1 MRRKEME
8 CIEFENKYKIDK
20 ERLISYYN
28 RIKRQVKD
36 QDQLSMIAKFLFN
49 QTVGSSYDDIY
60 GILLYFEDKI
70 IIGKSLLDFAIEWIR
85 AQKIRLEYKKY
96 LIRAQYPQNDLALA
110 IDDCIFRFFLDI
122 DKYLRT
128 LIKKNIQEYNFSA
141 LYEIFFSPY
150 DTKNLSIEDI
160 LLRHMHNVP
169 THFQG
174 SNKINVNIII
184 LRSALSNLIVKD
196 YEDVLFSRKE
206 EEAMKNKQINE
217 NTKSN
222 KKIIYEFNG
231 SLLERMIKTYCIS
244 KKQISPSEI
253 EKAVSQF
260 LSSYLRFGSFYK
272 FAEFKDKMISC
283 FAEDIICGLT
293 DNKKNL
299 IQKNHLESA
308 ISNSLMEFNK
318 LNCDLELDGLATKN
332 DLTPI
337 LKEIVIRLIDTNL
350 NF

>member
-1 MRRKEME
+1 ME
-8 CIEFENKYKIDK
+8 CIEYENRYKIDK

-36 QDQLSMIAKFLFN
+36 QDQLSMVTKFLVN
-49 QTVGSSYDDIY
+49 QSIGSSYDDIY
-60 GILLYFEDKI
+60 GILLYFKDKI
-70 IIGKSLLDFAIEWIR
+70 INGKSLLDFAIEWIR

-110 IDDCIFRFFLDI
+110 IDDCIFRFFLDS
-122 DKYLRT
+122 DKYLRMLLKT
-128 LIKKNIQEYNFSA
+128 SIQEFNHSA

-150 DTKNLSIEDI
+150 DTKNLNIEDI
-160 LLRHMHNVP
+160 LRRHMHNVP
-169 THFQG
+169 THFHG
-174 SNKINVNIII
+174 STKINVNTII
-184 LRSALSNLIVKD
+184 LRSALSNIIVKD

-206 EEAMKNKQINE
+206 EEAMKCKQLNG
-217 NTKSN
+217 NVKLQ

-231 SLLERMIKTYCIS
+231 ALLERMIKTYCIG

-253 EKAVSQF
+253 EKAVGQF

-272 FAEFKDKMISC
+272 FTEFKDKMTKS
-283 FAEDIICGLT
+283 FSEDIICGLT

-308 ISNSLMEFNK
+308 ISKALMEFNK
-318 LNCDLELDGLATKN
+318 LNSDLELDGLALKN

-337 LKEIVIRLIDTNL
+337 LKDIVISLIDTNL

>member
-1 MRRKEME
+1 L
-8 CIEFENKYKIDK
+8 EFENKYKIDK

-28 RIKRQVKD
+28 RIKRQSKD

-49 QTVGSSYDDIY
+49 QSIGSSYEELYD
-60 GILLYFEDKI
+60 ILLYFKDKI

-96 LIRAQYPQNDLALA
+96 LIRAQYPQNNLALA

-122 DKYLRT
+122 
-128 LIKKNIQEYNFSA
+128 NI
-141 LYEIFFSPY
+141 
-150 DTKNLSIEDI
+150 DDI

-174 SNKINVNIII
+174 SNKIDVNIII

-206 EEAMKNKQINE
+206 EEAMKNKQLNK
-217 NTKSN
+217 NVKS
-222 KKIIYEFNG
+222 KKEIIYEFKG
-231 SLLERMIKTYCIS
+231 SLIERMIKTYCIS

-272 FAEFKDKMISC
+272 FGEFKDNMTKC
-283 FAEDIICGLT
+283 LAEDIICGLT
-293 DNKKNL
+293 DNFKKQ
-299 IQKNHLESA
+299 IQRNHLESA
-308 ISNSLMEFNK
+308 ISNALMEFNK
-318 LNCDLELDGLATKN
+318 INCDLELDGLALKN

-337 LKEIVIRLIDTNL
+337 LKDIVIHLFNTNL

>member
-1 MRRKEME
+1 ME
-8 CIEFENKYKIDK
+8 CMELEFENRYKIDK

-28 RIKRQVKD
+28 RIKRQFKD
-36 QDQLSMIAKFLFN
+36 QDQLSMIAKFLVN
-49 QTVGSSYDDIY
+49 QSIGSSYNDIY
-60 GILLYFEDKI
+60 GILLYFKDKI

-96 LIRAQYPQNDLALA
+96 LIRAQYPQNNLALA

-122 DKYLRT
+122 NKYLRT
-128 LIKKNIQEYNFSA
+128 LMKNNIQEYNFSA

-150 DTKNLSIEDI
+150 DTKNLNIDGI

-206 EEAMKNKQINE
+206 EEAMKNKQLNE
-217 NTKSN
+217 NAKS
-222 KKIIYEFNG
+222 KKEIIYEFKG

-244 KKQISPSEI
+244 KKQILPSEI

-272 FAEFKDKMISC
+272 FAEFKDNMTKC

-293 DNKKNL
+293 DNIKNQV
-299 IQKNHLESA
+299 QKDHLESL
-308 ISNSLMEFNK
+308 ISNALVEFNK
-318 LNCDLELDGLATKN
+318 INCDLELDGLALKN

-337 LKEIVIRLIDTNL
+337 LKDIVIRLINTDL

>member
-1 MRRKEME
+1 ME
-8 CIEFENKYKIDK
+8 CIEYENRYKIDK

-36 QDQLSMIAKFLFN
+36 QDQLSMVTKFLVN
-49 QTVGSSYDDIY
+49 QSIGSSYDDIY
-60 GILLYFEDKI
+60 GILLYFKDKI
-70 IIGKSLLDFAIEWIR
+70 INGKSLLDFAIEWIR

-96 LIRAQYPQNDLALA
+96 LIRAQYPRNNLALA

-150 DTKNLSIEDI
+150 DTKNLNIDDI

-206 EEAMKNKQINE
+206 EETKKDKQLSE
-217 NTKSN
+217 KFKS
-222 KKIIYEFNG
+222 KEKIIYEFKG
-231 SLLERMIKTYCIS
+231 SLLERMIKTYCIG
-244 KKQISPSEI
+244 KKQIDPSEI

-272 FAEFKDKMISC
+272 FAEFKDTMIKC
-283 FAEDIICGLT
+283 FAEDIIIGLT
-293 DNKKNL
+293 DNMKNQV
-299 IQKNHLESA
+299 QKDHLETL
-308 ISNSLMEFNK
+308 ISKALMEYNK
-318 LNCDLELDGLATKN
+318 SSSALKLDGQALRN

-337 LKEIVIRLIDTNL
+337 LKNIVISLIETNF

>member
-1 MRRKEME
+1 ME
-8 CIEFENKYKIDK
+8 CIEFENRYKIDK

-28 RIKRQVKD
+28 RIKRQFKD
-36 QDQLSMIAKFLFN
+36 QDQLSMIAKFLVN
-49 QTVGSSYDDIY
+49 QSIGSSYKDNY
-60 GILLYFEDKI
+60 GILLYFKDKI

-96 LIRAQYPQNDLALA
+96 LIRAQYPQNNLALA

-128 LIKKNIQEYNFSA
+128 LMKKNIQEYNFSA

-150 DTKNLSIEDI
+150 DTKNLNIEDI

-174 SNKINVNIII
+174 SNKINVNTII

-206 EEAMKNKQINE
+206 EEAMKNQLLNDNAKSKKEIN
-217 NTKSN
+217 
-222 KKIIYEFNG
+222 YEFNG
-231 SLLERMIKTYCIS
+231 ALLERMIKTYCIG
-244 KKQISPSEI
+244 KKQILPSEI

-272 FAEFKDKMISC
+272 FAEFKDNMTKC

-293 DNKKNL
+293 DNMKNQL
-299 IQKNHLESA
+299 QKDHLESA
-308 ISNSLMEFNK
+308 ISNALIEFNK
-318 LNCDLELDGLATKN
+318 INYDLELDGLALKN

-337 LKEIVIRLIDTNL
+337 LKDIVIRLINTNL

>member
-1 MRRKEME
+1 ME
-8 CIEFENKYKIDK
+8 CMEFENRYKIDK

-28 RIKRQVKD
+28 RIKRQSKD
-36 QDQLSMIAKFLFN
+36 QDQLNVIAKFLFN
-49 QTVGSSYDDIY
+49 QSIGSSYEELY
-60 GILLYFEDKI
+60 GILLYFKDKI
-70 IIGKSLLDFAIEWIR
+70 IIGKGLLDFAIEWIR

-96 LIRAQYPQNDLALA
+96 LIRAQYPQNNLALA

-122 DKYLRT
+122 NKYLRT
-128 LIKKNIQEYNFSA
+128 LMKKNIQEYNFSA

-150 DTKNLSIEDI
+150 DTKNLNIDDI

-174 SNKINVNIII
+174 SNKIDVNIII

-206 EEAMKNKQINE
+206 EEVMKNKQLIKNV
-217 NTKSN
+217 KS
-222 KKIIYEFNG
+222 KKEIIYEFHG
-231 SLLERMIKTYCIS
+231 SLLERMIKTYCII
-244 KKQISPSEI
+244 KKQILPSEI

-272 FAEFKDKMISC
+272 FAEFKDNMIKC
-283 FAEDIICGLT
+283 FAEDIISGLT
-293 DNKKNL
+293 DNVKNQV
-299 IQKNHLESA
+299 QKDHLETL
-308 ISNSLMEFNK
+308 ISNALMEYNTR
-318 LNCDLELDGLATKN
+318 NSDLELDGQALKN

-337 LKEIVIRLIDTNL
+337 LKDIVIRLINVNL
-350 NF
+350 NL

>member
-1 MRRKEME
+1 ME
-8 CIEFENKYKIDK
+8 CIEFENKYKIDR

-28 RIKRQVKD
+28 RIKRQFRD
-36 QDQLSMIAKFLFN
+36 QDQLSMMAKFLFN
-49 QTVGSSYDDIY
+49 QSIGSSYEDNY
-60 GILLYFEDKI
+60 GILLYFKDKI
-70 IIGKSLLDFAIEWIR
+70 IIEKSLLDFAIEWIR

-96 LIRAQYPQNDLALA
+96 LIRAQYPQNNLALA

-128 LIKKNIQEYNFSA
+128 IMKKNIQEYNFSA

-150 DTKNLSIEDI
+150 DTKNLNIEDI

-169 THFQG
+169 THFHG

-196 YEDVLFSRKE
+196 YEAVLFSRNE
-206 EEAMKNKQINE
+206 EEAMKNKQLNE
-217 NTKSN
+217 IIKS
-222 KKIIYEFNG
+222 KKEIICEFKG
-231 SLLERMIKTYCIS
+231 SLLERMIKTFCIS
-244 KKQISPSEI
+244 KKQIVHSEI
-253 EKAVSQF
+253 EKSVSQF

-272 FAEFKDKMISC
+272 FAEFKDNMTKS

-293 DNKKNL
+293 DNKKNQ

-308 ISNSLMEFNK
+308 ISNALLEFNK
-318 LNCDLELDGLATKN
+318 MNYDIELDGLALKN

-337 LKEIVIRLIDTNL
+337 LKEIVIHLINTNL
-350 NF
+350 SF

>member
-1 MRRKEME
+1 ME
-8 CIEFENKYKIDK
+8 EFENKYKIDK

-28 RIKRQVKD
+28 RIKRQSNQD
-36 QDQLSMIAKFLFN
+36 QDQLSMVAKFLFN
-49 QTVGSSYDDIY
+49 QSIGLPYDDIY
-60 GILLYFEDKI
+60 GILLYFKDKI
-70 IIGKSLLDFAIEWIR
+70 IIEKSLLDFAIEWIR

-122 DKYLRT
+122 NNYLRM
-128 LIKKNIQEYNFSA
+128 LIKENIQEYNFSA

-150 DTKNLSIEDI
+150 DIKNLNIDDI

-174 SNKINVNIII
+174 SNKINVNTVI

-196 YEDVLFSRKE
+196 YENVLFSRKE
-206 EEAMKNKQINE
+206 EEAMKNKQLSE
-217 NTKSN
+217 KVKSK
-222 KKIIYEFNG
+222 KKIIYEFKG

-244 KKQISPSEI
+244 KKQIFPSEI

-272 FAEFKDKMISC
+272 FAEFKDNMIKC
-283 FAEDIICGLT
+283 FAEDIIIGLT
-293 DNKKNL
+293 DNIKNQV
-299 IQKNHLESA
+299 QKDHLESL
-308 ISNSLMEFNK
+308 ISIALTEFNK
-318 LNCDLELDGLATKN
+318 INYDLKFDGLALKN

-337 LKEIVIRLIDTNL
+337 LKDIVISLINTNF

>member
-1 MRRKEME
+1 ME

-28 RIKRQVKD
+28 RIKRQFKD
-36 QDQLSMIAKFLFN
+36 QDQLSMIAKFLVN
-49 QTVGSSYDDIY
+49 QSIGSSYEDIY
-60 GILLYFEDKI
+60 GILLYFKDKI

-96 LIRAQYPQNDLALA
+96 LIRAQYPQNNLALA

-128 LIKKNIQEYNFSA
+128 LMKKNIQEYNFSA

-150 DTKNLSIEDI
+150 DTKNLNIDDI

-174 SNKINVNIII
+174 SKKINVNTII

-196 YEDVLFSRKE
+196 YEDVLISRKE
-206 EEAMKNKQINE
+206 EEAKKNKQLNKNI
-217 NTKSN
+217 KS
-222 KKIIYEFNG
+222 KKEIIYEFKG

-244 KKQISPSEI
+244 KKQIDPTEI

-272 FAEFKDKMISC
+272 FAEFKDNMTKC

-293 DNKKNL
+293 DNKKNQ

-308 ISNSLMEFNK
+308 ISNALMEFNK
-318 LNCDLELDGLATKN
+318 INYDLKLDGQALKK

-337 LKEIVIRLIDTNL
+337 LKDIVIHLINTNL
-350 NF
+350 SF

>member
-1 MRRKEME
+1 ME
-8 CIEFENKYKIDK
+8 CKVFENRYKIDK
-20 ERLISYYN
+20 ERLISYYS
-28 RIKRQVKD
+28 RIKRQFKD
-36 QDQLSMIAKFLFN
+36 QDQLSMITKFLVN
-49 QTVGSSYDDIY
+49 QSIGSSYEDIY
-60 GILLYFEDKI
+60 GILLYFNDKI
-70 IIGKSLLDFAIEWIR
+70 INGKSLLDFAIEWIR

-96 LIRAQYPQNDLALA
+96 LIRAQYPRNNLALA

-150 DTKNLSIEDI
+150 DTKNLNIEDI

-206 EEAMKNKQINE
+206 EETIKSKHLNE
-217 NTKSN
+217 NVKLK

-272 FAEFKDKMISC
+272 FAEFKDNMAKC

-293 DNKKNL
+293 DNKKSL
-299 IQKNHLESA
+299 IHKNHLEIE
-308 ISNSLMEFNK
+308 ISKALLEFNEV
-318 LNCDLELDGLATKN
+318 NCDLELDGLALKN

-337 LKEIVIRLIDTNL
+337 LKDIVIRLIDTNL

>member
-1 MRRKEME
+1 ME
-8 CIEFENKYKIDK
+8 CIEFENRYKIDK

-28 RIKRQVKD
+28 RIKRQFKD

-49 QTVGSSYDDIY
+49 QSIGSSYEDNY
-60 GILLYFEDKI
+60 GILLYFKDKI
-70 IIGKSLLDFAIEWIR
+70 TIEKSLLDFAIEWIR

-96 LIRAQYPQNDLALA
+96 LIRAQYPENNLALA

-128 LIKKNIQEYNFSA
+128 LMKKNIQEYNFSA

-150 DTKNLSIEDI
+150 DTKNLNIEDI

-174 SNKINVNIII
+174 SNKINVNTII
-184 LRSALSNLIVKD
+184 LRSALSNIIVKD

-206 EEAMKNKQINE
+206 EEAKQLNE
-217 NTKSN
+217 KIKS
-222 KKIIYEFNG
+222 KKEIIYEFKG

-244 KKQISPSEI
+244 KKQIVPSEI

-272 FAEFKDKMISC
+272 FAEFKDNMTKC

-293 DNKKNL
+293 DNKKNQ

-308 ISNSLMEFNK
+308 ITNALLEFNK
-318 LNCDLELDGLATKN
+318 MNYASELDGLALKN

-337 LKEIVIRLIDTNL
+337 LKDIVIRLFNADL
-350 NF
+350 DF

>member
-1 MRRKEME
+1 ME
-8 CIEFENKYKIDK
+8 CMEFENKYKIDK

-28 RIKRQVKD
+28 RIKRQFKD

-49 QTVGSSYDDIY
+49 QSIGSSYEELY
-60 GILLYFEDKI
+60 GILLYFKDKI

-96 LIRAQYPQNDLALA
+96 LIRAQYPQNNLALA

-122 DKYLRT
+122 NKYLRT
-128 LIKKNIQEYNFSA
+128 LMKNNIQEYNFSA

-150 DTKNLSIEDI
+150 DTKNLNIEDI

-174 SNKINVNIII
+174 SNKIDVNIII

-196 YEDVLFSRKE
+196 YEDVLFSRRE
-206 EEAMKNKQINE
+206 EDAMKYKQLNE
-217 NTKSN
+217 KAKS
-222 KKIIYEFNG
+222 KKEIIYEFKG
-231 SLLERMIKTYCIS
+231 SLLERMIKTYCIG
-244 KKQISPSEI
+244 KKQIDPTEI

-272 FAEFKDKMISC
+272 FGEFKDNMIKC
-283 FAEDIICGLT
+283 FAEDIIIGLT
-293 DNKKNL
+293 DNMKNQV
-299 IQKNHLESA
+299 QKDHLETL
-308 ISNSLMEFNK
+308 ISNALTEFNK
-318 LNCDLELDGLATKN
+318 INSALKLDGQALKN

-337 LKEIVIRLIDTNL
+337 LKDIVIHLINTDL

>member
-1 MRRKEME
+1 ME
-8 CIEFENKYKIDK
+8 CIEFENKYKIDR

-28 RIKRQVKD
+28 RIKRQFRD
-36 QDQLSMIAKFLFN
+36 QDQLSMMAKFLFN
-49 QTVGSSYDDIY
+49 QSIGSSYEDNY
-60 GILLYFEDKI
+60 GILLYFKDKI
-70 IIGKSLLDFAIEWIR
+70 IIEKSLLDFAIEWIR

-96 LIRAQYPQNDLALA
+96 LIRAQYPQNNLALA

-128 LIKKNIQEYNFSA
+128 IMKKNIQEYNFSA

-150 DTKNLSIEDI
+150 DTKNLNIEDI

-169 THFQG
+169 THFHG

-196 YEDVLFSRKE
+196 YEAVLFSRNE
-206 EEAMKNKQINE
+206 EEAMKNKQLNE
-217 NTKSN
+217 IIKS
-222 KKIIYEFNG
+222 KKEIICEFKG
-231 SLLERMIKTYCIS
+231 SLLERMIKTFCIS
-244 KKQISPSEI
+244 KKQIVHSEI
-253 EKAVSQF
+253 EKSVSQF

-272 FAEFKDKMISC
+272 FAEFKDNMTKS

-293 DNKKNL
+293 DNKKNQ

-308 ISNSLMEFNK
+308 ISNALLEFNK
-318 LNCDLELDGLATKN
+318 INYDIELDGLALKN

-337 LKEIVIRLIDTNL
+337 LKEIVIHLINTNL
-350 NF
+350 SF

>member
-1 MRRKEME
+1 ME
-8 CIEFENKYKIDK
+8 CIEFENRYKIDK

-28 RIKRQVKD
+28 RIKRQFKD

-49 QTVGSSYDDIY
+49 QSIGSSYEDNY
-60 GILLYFEDKI
+60 GILLYFKDKI
-70 IIGKSLLDFAIEWIR
+70 TIEKSLLDFAIEWIR

-96 LIRAQYPQNDLALA
+96 LIRAQYPENNLALA

-128 LIKKNIQEYNFSA
+128 LMKKNIQEYNFSA

-150 DTKNLSIEDI
+150 DTKNLNIEDI
-160 LLRHMHNVP
+160 LIRHMHNVP

-174 SNKINVNIII
+174 SNKINVNTII
-184 LRSALSNLIVKD
+184 LRSALSNIIVKD

-206 EEAMKNKQINE
+206 EEAMKNKQLNE
-217 NTKSN
+217 KIKS
-222 KKIIYEFNG
+222 KKEIIYEFNG

-244 KKQISPSEI
+244 KKQIVPSEI

-272 FAEFKDKMISC
+272 FAEFKDNMTKC

-293 DNKKNL
+293 DNKKNQ

-308 ISNSLMEFNK
+308 ISNALTEFSKINY
-318 LNCDLELDGLATKN
+318 DLKLDGLALKN

-337 LKEIVIRLIDTNL
+337 LKDIAIHLINTYF

>member
-1 MRRKEME
+1 ME
-8 CIEFENKYKIDK
+8 NIEFENRYKIDK

-28 RIKRQVKD
+28 RIKRQSKD
-36 QDQLSMIAKFLFN
+36 QDQLSMGAKFLFN
-49 QTVGSSYDDIY
+49 QSIGLSYDDIY
-60 GILLYFEDKI
+60 SILLYFKDKI
-70 IIGKSLLDFAIEWIR
+70 IIEKSLLDFAIEWIR

-96 LIRAQYPQNDLALA
+96 LIRAQYPQNNLALA

-122 DKYLRT
+122 NRYLRM
-128 LIKKNIQEYNFSA
+128 LIKNDIQEYNFSA

-150 DTKNLSIEDI
+150 DTKNLNIEDI

-206 EEAMKNKQINE
+206 EEIMKSKQLSE
-217 NTKSN
+217 NIKSK
-222 KKIIYEFNG
+222 KKIFYEFKG
-231 SLLERMIKTYCIS
+231 SLLERMIKTYCIG
-244 KKQISPSEI
+244 KKQIVPSEI

-272 FAEFKDKMISC
+272 FAEFKDEMIKC

-293 DNKKNL
+293 DNIKNKL
-299 IQKNHLESA
+299 QKDHLETL
-308 ISNSLMEFNK
+308 ISNALTEFNK
-318 LNCDLELDGLATKN
+318 IDSDLKLDGQALRN

-337 LKEIVIRLIDTNL
+337 LKDLVIRLMNTNL

>member
-1 MRRKEME
+1 ME
-8 CIEFENKYKIDK
+8 SVEFENRYKIDK

-28 RIKRQVKD
+28 RIKRQDKD
-36 QDQLSMIAKFLFN
+36 QTQLSMIAKFLVN
-49 QTVGSSYDDIY
+49 QTIGSSYDDIY
-60 GILLYFEDKI
+60 GILLYFKDKI
-70 IIGKSLLDFAIEWIR
+70 IIEKSLLDFAMEWIR

-110 IDDCIFRFFLDI
+110 IDDCIFRFFLDS
-122 DKYLRT
+122 DKYLRMLLKT
-128 LIKKNIQEYNFSA
+128 NIQEYNFCA

-150 DTKNLSIEDI
+150 DTKNLNIEDI
-160 LLRHMHNVP
+160 LRRHMHNVP
-169 THFQG
+169 THFHG
-174 SNKINVNIII
+174 STKINVNTII

-206 EEAMKNKQINE
+206 EEAMKCKQING
-217 NTKSN
+217 NVKLQ
-222 KKIIYEFNG
+222 KKLIYEFNG
-231 SLLERMIKTYCIS
+231 SLLERMIKTYCIG
-244 KKQISPSEI
+244 KKPIFPSEI

-272 FAEFKDKMISC
+272 FAEFKDNMTKC

-293 DNKKNL
+293 DNKKSL
-299 IQKNHLESA
+299 IQKNHIVAA
-308 ISNSLMEFNK
+308 ISKALLEFNK
-318 LNCDLELDGLATKN
+318 INCDLELDGLALKK

-337 LKEIVIRLIDTNL
+337 LKDIVIHLIDTYL

>member
-1 MRRKEME
+1 ME
-8 CIEFENKYKIDK
+8 CIEFENRYKIDK
-20 ERLISYYN
+20 KRLISYYN
-28 RIKRQVKD
+28 RIKRQFKD

-49 QTVGSSYDDIY
+49 QSIGSSYEDNY
-60 GILLYFEDKI
+60 GILLYFKDKI
-70 IIGKSLLDFAIEWIR
+70 TIEKSLLDFAIEWIR

-96 LIRAQYPQNDLALA
+96 LIRAQYPENNLALA

-128 LIKKNIQEYNFSA
+128 LMKKNIQEYNFSA

-150 DTKNLSIEDI
+150 DTKNLNIEDI

-174 SNKINVNIII
+174 SNKINVNTII
-184 LRSALSNLIVKD
+184 LRSALSNIIVKD

-206 EEAMKNKQINE
+206 EEAMKNKQLNE
-217 NTKSN
+217 KIKS
-222 KKIIYEFNG
+222 KKEIIYEFNG

-244 KKQISPSEI
+244 KKQIVPSEI

-272 FAEFKDKMISC
+272 FAEFKDNMTKC
-283 FAEDIICGLT
+283 FAEAIICGLT
-293 DNKKNL
+293 DNKKNQ

-308 ISNSLMEFNK
+308 ISNALMEFNK
-318 LNCDLELDGLATKN
+318 INYDLKLDGLALKN

-337 LKEIVIRLIDTNL
+337 LKDIVIHLINTDL
-350 NF
+350 NFKK

>member
-1 MRRKEME
+1 ME
-8 CIEFENKYKIDK
+8 CTEFENKYKIDK

-28 RIKRQVKD
+28 RIKRQFKD
-36 QDQLSMIAKFLFN
+36 QDQLSMITKFLVN
-49 QTVGSSYDDIY
+49 QSIGSSYNDIY
-60 GILLYFEDKI
+60 GILLYFKDKI
-70 IIGKSLLDFAIEWIR
+70 IIERSLLDFAIEWIR

-96 LIRAQYPQNDLALA
+96 LIRAQYPQNNLALA

-150 DTKNLSIEDI
+150 DTKNLNIEDI

-169 THFQG
+169 THFHG
-174 SNKINVNIII
+174 NSKINVNIII

-196 YEDVLFSRKE
+196 YEDVLISRKE
-206 EEAMKNKQINE
+206 EAIKIKQLDEKIKSKSKKE
-217 NTKSN
+217 NLYDFK
-222 KKIIYEFNG
+222 G

-244 KKQISPSEI
+244 KKQIVHSEI

-272 FAEFKDKMISC
+272 FAEFKDNMTKC

-293 DNKKNL
+293 DNKKNQ
-299 IQKNHLESA
+299 IQKNQLESA
-308 ISNSLMEFNK
+308 ISNALMEFNK
-318 LNCDLELDGLATKN
+318 INSDLELDGLALKN

-337 LKEIVIRLIDTNL
+337 LKDIVICLINNNL
-350 NF
+350 NLKED

>member
-1 MRRKEME
+1 ME

-28 RIKRQVKD
+28 RIKRQSKD
-36 QDQLSMIAKFLFN
+36 QDQLSMMAKFLFN
-49 QTVGSSYDDIY
+49 QSIGSSYEDNY
-60 GILLYFEDKI
+60 GILLYFKDKI
-70 IIGKSLLDFAIEWIR
+70 IIEKSLLDFAIEWIR

-96 LIRAQYPQNDLALA
+96 LIRAQYPQNNLALA

-128 LIKKNIQEYNFSA
+128 IMKKNIQEYNFSA

-150 DTKNLSIEDI
+150 DTKNLNIEDI

-169 THFQG
+169 THFHG

-196 YEDVLFSRKE
+196 YEDVLFSRNE
-206 EEAMKNKQINE
+206 EEAMKNKQLNE
-217 NTKSN
+217 IIKS
-222 KKIIYEFNG
+222 KKEIICEFKG
-231 SLLERMIKTYCIS
+231 SLLERMIKTFCIS
-244 KKQISPSEI
+244 KKQIVHSEI
-253 EKAVSQF
+253 EKSVSQF

-272 FAEFKDKMISC
+272 FAEFKDNMTKS

-293 DNKKNL
+293 DNKKNQ

-308 ISNSLMEFNK
+308 ISNALLEFNK
-318 LNCDLELDGLATKN
+318 MNYDIELDGLALKN

-337 LKEIVIRLIDTNL
+337 LKEIVIHLINTNL
-350 NF
+350 SF

>member
-1 MRRKEME
+1 ME
-8 CIEFENKYKIDK
+8 CIVFENRYKIDK
-20 ERLISYYN
+20 ERLISYYR
-28 RIKRQVKD
+28 RIKRQFQD
-36 QDQLSMIAKFLFN
+36 QDQLSMITKFLVN
-49 QTVGSSYDDIY
+49 QSIGSSYDDIY
-60 GILLYFEDKI
+60 GILLYFSDKI
-70 IIGKSLLDFAIEWIR
+70 INGKSLLDFAIEWIR

-96 LIRAQYPQNDLALA
+96 LIRAQYPQNNLALA

-128 LIKKNIQEYNFSA
+128 LIKGNIQEYNFSA

-150 DTKNLSIEDI
+150 DTKNLNIEDI

-174 SNKINVNIII
+174 SIKINVNVII

-196 YEDVLFSRKE
+196 YEDVLFSRRE
-206 EEAMKNKQINE
+206 EEIMNKEQLNV
-217 NTKSN
+217 NVKSK

-231 SLLERMIKTYCIS
+231 SLLERMIKTYCIG
-244 KKQISPSEI
+244 KKQILHSEI

-272 FAEFKDKMISC
+272 FAEFKDNMTKC

-293 DNKKNL
+293 DNRKSL

-308 ISNSLMEFNK
+308 ISNALMEFNK
-318 LNCDLELDGLATKN
+318 LNCDLELDGLAMKN

-337 LKEIVIRLIDTNL
+337 LKGIVISLIDTNL

>member
-1 MRRKEME
+1 ME
-8 CIEFENKYKIDK
+8 CIVFENRYKIDK
-20 ERLISYYN
+20 ERLISYYS
-28 RIKRQVKD
+28 RIKRQFKD
-36 QDQLSMIAKFLFN
+36 GQDQLSMITKFLVN
-49 QTVGSSYDDIY
+49 QSIGSSYEDIY
-60 GILLYFEDKI
+60 GILLYFSDKI
-70 IIGKSLLDFAIEWIR
+70 INGKSLLDFAIEWIR

-128 LIKKNIQEYNFSA
+128 IMKKNIQEYNFSA

-150 DTKNLSIEDI
+150 DTKNLNIEDI

-169 THFQG
+169 THFHG

-206 EEAMKNKQINE
+206 AAAMKNKQLDKKINS
-217 NTKSN
+217 K
-222 KKIIYEFNG
+222 KKIIYEFHG
-231 SLLERMIKTYCIS
+231 SQLERMIKTYCIN
-244 KKQISPSEI
+244 KKEIFTSEI

-272 FAEFKDKMISC
+272 LAEFKDVMIKC
-283 FAEDIICGLT
+283 LAEDIIRGLT
-293 DNKKNL
+293 DNKKNQL
-299 IQKNHLESA
+299 QKTQLESA
-308 ISNSLMEFNK
+308 ISKALMKFDKKYNDSEI
-318 LNCDLELDGLATKN
+318 DGQALKK

-337 LKEIVIRLIDTNL
+337 LKDIITQLINNNFNL
-350 NF
+350 

>member
-1 MRRKEME
+1 ME
-8 CIEFENKYKIDK
+8 CIEFENRYKIDK

-28 RIKRQVKD
+28 RIKRQFKD
-36 QDQLSMIAKFLFN
+36 QDQLIMVAKFLFN
-49 QTVGSSYDDIY
+49 QSIGSSYKDSYD
-60 GILLYFEDKI
+60 ILLYFKDKI
-70 IIGKSLLDFAIEWIR
+70 IIGKSLLDFAIEWVR

-96 LIRAQYPQNDLALA
+96 LIRAQYPKNNLALA

-128 LIKKNIQEYNFSA
+128 LIKNDIQEYNFSA

-150 DTKNLSIEDI
+150 DTKNLNIEDI

-169 THFQG
+169 THYHG
-174 SNKINVNIII
+174 SNKIKVNIII

-206 EEAMKNKQINE
+206 EEAMKYKQLD
-217 NTKSN
+217 
-222 KKIIYEFNG
+222 KKINSNSKKKKIYEFNG
-231 SLLERMIKTYCIS
+231 SLLERMIKTYCIN
-244 KKQISPSEI
+244 KKEIFPSEI
-253 EKAVSQF
+253 EKAVGQF

-272 FAEFKDKMISC
+272 FAEFKDAMTKC

-293 DNKKNL
+293 ESKKNQ
-299 IQKNHLESA
+299 IQKNHLEST
-308 ISNSLMEFNK
+308 ISNALMEYSKINS
-318 LNCDLELDGLATKN
+318 DLELDGQALKN

-337 LKEIVIRLIDTNL
+337 LKDIVIHLINTAL
-350 NF
+350 KV

>member
-1 MRRKEME
+1 ME
-8 CIEFENKYKIDK
+8 CVEFENRYKIDK

-28 RIKRQVKD
+28 RIKRQFKD

-49 QTVGSSYDDIY
+49 QSIGSSYEDIY
-60 GILLYFEDKI
+60 GILLYFKDKI

-96 LIRAQYPQNDLALA
+96 LIRAQYPQNNLALA

-128 LIKKNIQEYNFSA
+128 LMKKNIQEYDFSA

-150 DTKNLSIEDI
+150 DTKNLNIEDI

-174 SNKINVNIII
+174 SNKINVNTII

-206 EEAMKNKQINE
+206 EETMKNKQLNE
-217 NTKSN
+217 NIKS
-222 KKIIYEFNG
+222 KKVIITEFKG
-231 SLLERMIKTYCIS
+231 SLLERMIKTYCIN
-244 KKQISPSEI
+244 KKQIVHSEI

-272 FAEFKDKMISC
+272 LAEFKNNMTKC

-293 DNKKNL
+293 DNKKDQ

-308 ISNSLMEFNK
+308 ISNALMEFNK
-318 LNCDLELDGLATKN
+318 INCDLELDGQALKN

-337 LKEIVIRLIDTNL
+337 LKDIVIHLINTNL

>member
-1 MRRKEME
+1 ME

-28 RIKRQVKD
+28 RIKRQSKD
-36 QDQLSMIAKFLFN
+36 QDQLSMMAKFLFN
-49 QTVGSSYDDIY
+49 QSIGSSYEDNY
-60 GILLYFEDKI
+60 GILLYFKDKI
-70 IIGKSLLDFAIEWIR
+70 IIEKSLLDFAIEWIR

-96 LIRAQYPQNDLALA
+96 LIRAQYPQNNLALA

-128 LIKKNIQEYNFSA
+128 LMKKKIQEYNFSA

-150 DTKNLSIEDI
+150 DTKNLNIEDI

-169 THFQG
+169 THFHG

-196 YEDVLFSRKE
+196 YEDVLFSRNE
-206 EEAMKNKQINE
+206 EEAMKNKQLNE
-217 NTKSN
+217 IIKS
-222 KKIIYEFNG
+222 KKEIICEFKG
-231 SLLERMIKTYCIS
+231 SLLERMIKTFCIS
-244 KKQISPSEI
+244 KKQIVHSEI
-253 EKAVSQF
+253 EKSVSQF

-272 FAEFKDKMISC
+272 FAEFKDNMTKS

-293 DNKKNL
+293 DNKKNQ

-308 ISNSLMEFNK
+308 ISNALLEFNK
-318 LNCDLELDGLATKN
+318 MNYDIELDGLALKN

-337 LKEIVIRLIDTNL
+337 LKEIVIHLINTNL
-350 NF
+350 SF

>member
-1 MRRKEME
+1 ME
-8 CIEFENKYKIDK
+8 CIVFEKRYKIDK
-20 ERLISYYN
+20 ERLISYYS
-28 RIKRQVKD
+28 RIKRQFKD
-36 QDQLSMIAKFLFN
+36 QDQLSMIAKFLVN
-49 QTVGSSYDDIY
+49 QSIGSSYDDIY
-60 GILLYFEDKI
+60 GILLYFKDKI
-70 IIGKSLLDFAIEWIR
+70 VNGKSLLDFAIEWIR

-96 LIRAQYPQNDLALA
+96 LIRAQYPQNNLALA

-128 LIKKNIQEYNFSA
+128 LLKKKIQEYNFSA

-150 DTKNLSIEDI
+150 DTKNLNIEDI

-174 SNKINVNIII
+174 SMKINVNVII

-206 EEAMKNKQINE
+206 EEAMKSKQLNE
-217 NTKSN
+217 NVKSK

-231 SLLERMIKTYCIS
+231 SLLERMIKTYCIG
-244 KKQISPSEI
+244 KKQIFPSEI

-272 FAEFKDKMISC
+272 FAEFKDNMTKC

-293 DNKKNL
+293 DNKKSL
-299 IQKNHLESA
+299 IQKNHLEPA
-308 ISNSLMEFNK
+308 ISKALLEFNK
-318 LNCDLELDGLATKN
+318 INCDLELDGLALKN

-337 LKEIVIRLIDTNL
+337 LKDIVIRLIDTNL